1 MSQFVFVVDL
11 TLKALADLEAAS
23 ANMANSPQLCDYFIS
38 FPLEAHRNAA
48 AFEARGS
55 EASFTVSLHFL
66 HSSFVLLKPIQFSG
80 SSFAVPQ
87 LRLSWGMYA

>member
-1 MSQFVFVVDL
+1 MDL
-11 TLKALADLEAAS
+11 TFKALADLQAAS
-23 ANMANSPQLCDYFIS
+23 ANSQQLFDFIS
-38 FPLEAHRNAA
+38 CFPLEAHRNAA

-66 HSSFVLLKPIQFSG
+66 HSSVVPLKPIQFSG
-80 SSFAVPQ
+80 SSFAAPQ